1 MTNAENKI
9 ICFFYRL
16 LLELGNVERF
26 LRESLE
32 PLIFSEA
39 IEEWVATWIDP
50 LREQVQKLLDDARAQ
65 IKTEGGGTSDKQLL

>member
-1 MTNAENKI
+1 MH
-9 ICFFYRL
+9 FYRL

-39 IEEWVATWIDP
+39 IEEWVATWVDP
-50 LREQVQKLLDDARAQ
+50 LREQIQKLLDDARAQ
-65 IKTEGGGTSDKQLL
+65 IKTEGGNNREKQLL